1 MNGTRP
7 PRRGAS
13 EEERALFR
21 NAMKDAKPLRVRAA
35 LACHEQK
42 LVQPFIPAW
51 RIPHAPV
58 HPETPAPAIGGH
70 EDARLRRGR
79 GEPEARLDLHG
90 LTHDGA
96 YRALYRFLMTAKA
109 DGKRL
114 VLVITG
120 KGGVLRGQLPLWLG
134 QENMKAHVSGISE
147 AHATHGGSGAF
158 YVALRRTKP
167 R

>member
-1 MNGTRP
+1 
-7 PRRGAS
+7 
-13 EEERALFR
+13 
-21 NAMKDAKPLRVRAA
+21 MKDAKPLRVRAK
-35 LACHEQK
+35 LARHEQK
-42 LVQPFIPAW
+42 SPPQPFMAPW

-58 HPETPAPAIGGH
+58 HPETRAAAIGGH

-96 YRALYRFLMTAKA
+96 YRTLFRFLVTAKA

-120 KGGVLRGQLPLWLG
+120 KGGVLRNSLPLWLG
-134 QENMKAHVSGISE
+134 QEELRVHVSGIAE
-147 AHATHGGSGAF
+147 AHATHGGAGAF
-158 YVALRRTKP
+158 YVALRRTKT